1 MITAPKRKSVV
12 FATLG
17 VCLVAVAVALNVS
30 WIVINWRE
38 GLLLALGLVLFPLV
52 IAGLVLNTIFLVR
65 EVRRSEQHDA
75 FINAVT
81 HELKTPVASIRLYLE
96 TLERRELPQE
106 KRREFYRVMID
117 DSRPAAPADRAGAA
131 SRAHQRAG
139 GGAPPGARRS
149 AGHWCASASIW
160 RACAITSSPRRSPT
174 SDRLGDPQQATVLGD
189 PDELKAALS
198 NLLDNAIKYS
208 NNGVHVEVELPP
220 VDERRVAVRVTDQGI
235 GISPAEL
242 KRIFRRFY
250 RIPEAVAM
258 RIKGTGLGLFIVS
271 SIARKHGGRVF
282 AESAGPRP
290 RQHVHAPASGGAA
303 RMSRI
308 LVVEDE
314 QHLADG
320 LRFNLEAESYDA
332 EVVDTGEAALDR
344 HLRRW
349 RSRGPRGPRRHA
361 ARASSGFDVVRRLR
375 ESGRYLPVL
384 LLTARGHADDV
395 VRGFEAGA
403 DDYLPKPF
411 DLSVLIARITALL
424 RRQAWGRRSDAAPEA
439 NAPSTPDRFEFA
451 GRAHRFRRARDPA
464 RRSHRAADAHGGQ
477 PAAVPRPA

>member
-17 VCLVAVAVALNVS
+17 ICLVAVAVALNVS

-38 GLLLALGLVLFPLV
+38 GLLLALGLILFPLV

-117 DSRPAAPADRAGAA
+117 DSDRLLQLIEQVLQAGRTSA
-131 SRAHQRAG
+131 RAVVLHQVRVDLRDTVRECLDL
-139 GGAPPGARRS
+139 ARMRHHLEPEALS
-149 AGHWCASASIW
+149 Y
-160 RACAITSSPRRSPT
+160 
-174 SDRLGDPQQATVLGD
+174 SDRLGNPQQATVLGD

-198 NLLDNAIKYS
+198 NLVDNAIKYS
-208 NNGVHVEVELPP
+208 NNGVRVEVELTP
-220 VDERRVAVRVTDQGI
+220 VDERRVAIRVTDQGI

-271 SIARKHGGRVF
+271 RIARKHGGKVF
-282 AESAGPRP
+282 AESPGPGRGSTFTLQLP
-290 RQHVHAPASGGAA
+290 LAP
-303 RMSRI
+303 
-308 LVVEDE
+308 
-314 QHLADG
+314 
-320 LRFNLEAESYDA
+320 
-332 EVVDTGEAALDR
+332 
-344 HLRRW
+344 
-349 RSRGPRGPRRHA
+349 
-361 ARASSGFDVVRRLR
+361 
-375 ESGRYLPVL
+375 
-384 LLTARGHADDV
+384 
-395 VRGFEAGA
+395 
-403 DDYLPKPF
+403 
-411 DLSVLIARITALL
+411 
-424 RRQAWGRRSDAAPEA
+424 
-439 NAPSTPDRFEFA
+439 
-451 GRAHRFRRARDPA
+451 PA
-464 RRSHRAADAHGGQ
+464 
-477 PAAVPRPA
+477 